1 MTEERKQAIQITLA
15 YTCIMVAVA
24 FGAFAFSL
32 WLVISGRLFRDGVD
46 GVFLFAVGLVLGS
59 VFSSVPA
66 ISIRQGLLSDVSELW
81 REGTK
86 HAVTRQNQI
95 SPSVR
100 VQTFQAH

>member
-46 GVFLFAVGLVLGS
+46 GVFLFAVLCWEV
-59 VFSSVPA
+59 SSQLCP
-66 ISIRQGLLSDVSELW
+66 Q
-81 REGTK
+81 
-86 HAVTRQNQI
+86 
-95 SPSVR
+95 
-100 VQTFQAH
+100 FQFAKDC